1 MGWVNDFDVTLEFA
15 LEPVGLK
22 RRLPRSIRRSRRE
35 TTRMAAVA
43 AEAQI
48 PPGIGYECPGST
60 HGGGNSMAVEM
71 GNPRWEKPSFGFLLI
86 SSLFTTLDRLRESSR
101 KQRDPFRPI
110 ECTVYC
116 KSQFNSH
123 LR

>member
-1 MGWVNDFDVTLEFA
+1 
-15 LEPVGLK
+15 
-22 RRLPRSIRRSRRE
+22 
-35 TTRMAAVA
+35 MAAVA

-86 SSLFTTLDRLRESSR
+86 SSLFTTLDRLREVPGNKGIHSD
-101 KQRDPFRPI
+101 QLN
-110 ECTVYC
+110 VYC